1 MISLDRYELELQEKI
16 RKFAI
21 KVVKCYKGK
30 GPDNVKVKI
39 NGGTITIEVRGILS
53 KLSDI
58 LVNFLSRGS
67 V

>member
-1 MISLDRYELELQEKI
+1 MDRYELELQEKI

-58 LVNFLSRGS
+58 L
-67 V
+67 